1 MIRFQHVTVSKKRPR
16 TFTLKHTPM
25 SKLLLC
31 QAFTIHLVLKSVSW
45 PLQWSQL
52 PAWGPSSAAETH
64 YLLTPQG
71 SRPESKKTNYLRS
84 SSSQWQVGMAR
95 KHPSCSLRRV
105 PQSRL
110 LFMASRV
117 PHWHQEPMV
126 PGVTGLT
133 ICFSSVYPLLPSL
146 ATFPLLFVSVQLTA
160 AFSHVLVWD
169 LLLRELRPR
178 QEPEESWWTW
188 EFWS

>member
-1 MIRFQHVTVSKKRPR
+1 
-16 TFTLKHTPM
+16 M

-31 QAFTIHLVLKSVSW
+31 QAFIIHLVLKSVSR

-52 PAWGPSSAAETH
+52 PAWGPSSAAETR

-84 SSSQWQVGMAR
+84 SSSQWQVGTAR

-105 PQSRL
+105 PQSSL

-126 PGVTGLT
+126 PGVTSLT
-133 ICFSSVYPLLPSL
+133 ICFSSVYPSSLPWPLPHYFLSQYSL
-146 ATFPLLFVSVQLTA
+146 QLRFFMFLSGIY
-160 AFSHVLVWD
+160 FSGSSDPGKNQRKAGGRGNSDHKSWHPTSGPHPVFQI
-169 LLLRELRPR
+169 LRYL
-178 QEPEESWWTW
+178 S
-188 EFWS
+188 F